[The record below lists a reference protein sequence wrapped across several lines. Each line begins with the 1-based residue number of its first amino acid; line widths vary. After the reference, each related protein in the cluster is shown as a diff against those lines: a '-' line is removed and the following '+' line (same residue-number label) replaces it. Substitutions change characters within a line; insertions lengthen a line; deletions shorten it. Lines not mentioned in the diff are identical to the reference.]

1 MTVATSILPAL
12 LDAIQ
17 DGLTSVGGLA
27 GVTVVSGPADA
38 EDLGKEYVAVG
49 LNDPSI
55 TLPQAPGAQDLR
67 YRKEAISIPCE
78 LRANGPGKGE
88 PNIRAARDRAFT
100 LFAVVEAWVRANKT
114 AGIPAVDALS
124 IRNVQCN
131 QGADDAGRHCVIRFD
146 LDTNTSLIDTE

>member
-1 MTVATSILPAL
+1 MTVATSILPDL

-17 DGLTSVGGLA
+17 DGLAATAGLA
-27 GVTVVSGPADA
+27 GVTVLSGPADA
-38 EDLGKEYVAVG
+38 EDLGKEYIAVG
-49 LNDPSI
+49 LNNPAI

-78 LRANGPGKGE
+78 LRGNYPGKGE
-88 PNIRAARDRAFT
+88 PAIRAARRRAFEI
-100 LFAVVEAWVRANKT
+100 FAVVETWVRANKT

-124 IRNVQCN
+124 IRNITYN
-131 QGADDAGRHCVIRFD
+131 PGLDDAGRHSVINFD